1 MKPHLQEA
9 FAKDN
14 REVYLRNKATIN
26 AKNNRYYQK
35 NREKILAKRK
45 AISAQASVSGSAAT
59 PSPNQ
64 PCPVAQRLDHGHTRT
79 QETLPESN

>member
-14 REVYLRNKATIN
+14 REAYLRNKATIN

-45 AISAQASVSGSAAT
+45 ATASQSSKVSAVTPTPNPPCLARQHSVLAY
-59 PSPNQ
+59 
-64 PCPVAQRLDHGHTRT
+64 T
-79 QETLPESN
+79 QNPKT

>member
-14 REVYLRNKATIN
+14 REAYLRNKATIN

-45 AISAQASVSGSAAT
+45 ATASQSSKVLVVT
-59 PSPNQ
+59 PSPSL
-64 PCPVAQRLDHGHTRT
+64 PCPVAQRLDHGHTQS
-79 QETLPESN
+79 QETSPENN

>member
-45 AISAQASVSGSAAT
+45 AISAQAFASGSAVT
-59 PSPNQ
+59 PSLNP
-64 PCPVAQRLDHGHTRT
+64 PCLVARRLDHGHTRT
-79 QETLPESN
+79 QETLPENN

>member
-14 REVYLRNKATIN
+14 REAYLRNKAAIN
-26 AKNNRYYQK
+26 AKNNRYY
-35 NREKILAKRK
+35 AKHKERIIASRK
-45 AISAQASVSGSAAT
+45 SSKVLEAK

-64 PCPVAQRLDHGHTRT
+64 SCLEAQRLDHEHTRSPKT
-79 QETLPESN
+79 SPANN

>member
-45 AISAQASVSGSAAT
+45 AISAQAFASGSAVT
-59 PSPNQ
+59 PSPNPLCLARQ
-64 PCPVAQRLDHGHTRT
+64 HSVLAHTQNPKT
-79 QETLPESN
+79 